1 MRKFIF
7 LVLCIIF
14 MESLFSMSISKG
26 KTISVKA
33 GFHTFGRSYDI
44 KYDNKTGKVE
54 GKILKMF
61 GDVFTLTFD
70 GQDLGYEEQIKR
82 WNGLRSINRLS
93 IIKDM
98 NGYITGYLGEES
110 LNDIFNPGFLFH
122 IYDAEKNEIGYSD
135 EQVFS
140 LLKKNAIYN
149 KNKVKEYEIKQNF
162 TFWFN
167 EYIITCLVDKPTIK
181 PEIVIYLTTI
191 EDAIINAEKDKKKKS
206 DKKKK

>member
-7 LVLCIIF
+7 LVLCILF
-14 MESLFSMSISKG
+14 METLFSMNTSKG
-26 KTISVKA
+26 KTIRVEA
-33 GFHTFGRSYDI
+33 GFHTFGRSYKIEND
-44 KYDNKTGKVE
+44 GKVGKIE
-54 GKILKMF
+54 GKVFKIF
-61 GDVFTLTFD
+61 GDVFTFTFD
-70 GQDLGYEEQIKR
+70 GKDLGYEKQIKR

-93 IIKDM
+93 IIHDSTG
-98 NGYITGYLGEES
+98 NITGYLGEEV
-110 LNDIFNPGFLFH
+110 LKDIFNPGFLFH
-122 IYDAEKNEIGYSD
+122 IYDTNQNEIGYSD
-135 EQVFS
+135 QQVFS

-191 EDAIINAEKDKKKKS
+191 EDAIIDAKKKK
-206 DKKKK
+206 K